1 MKRLFAILALAACM
15 PAGAQNLA
23 ATLRV
28 DGDVRIS
35 MGADFVPAT
44 DKQPVLVGQRILVG
58 ENATAKVVYTR
69 DCSRSYG
76 DPGVYTVGPA
86 DCRKDKDRKDEQ
98 QQQAGTEGNGSGSGG
113 SPLLGTLSTVLGT
126 VLAGQQLLEHQDDSK
141 PDRALSH

>member
-1 MKRLFAILALAACM
+1 MKRLFAMLALAVCL
-15 PAGAQNLA
+15 PAGAQDLA

-28 DGDVRIS
+28 NGDVRIS

-44 DKQPVLVGQRILVG
+44 DKQPIVVGQRILVG
-58 ENATAKVVYTR
+58 ENATAKVVYGR

-86 DCRKDKDRKDEQ
+86 DCRKDKKRKDQQ
-98 QQQAGTEGNGSGSGG
+98 QQQAGTEGTAGASGG
-113 SPLLGTLSTVLGT
+113 TPLVGTLSTVLGT
-126 VLAGQQLLEHQDDSK
+126 VLAGQQSLEHRKDSE